1 MTDSAYLLA
10 GLPGA
15 GKTEAAKFIA
25 ELEHGTYYESGDVV
39 RNAAKELDYVDHND
53 SEDLGQYA
61 AQRRRDDGPA
71 FVAEILVGDILRG
84 DRAPT
89 YPVAISGVRHAEE
102 VKEYRQFFDT
112 VIVVWIEA
120 GPETRLG
127 RLTNRGRDGEDGF
140 DLLALMQRDEREM
153 KELGVATLHD
163 EDMIDVTIENESV
176 MDVFFKRI
184 RNEVVV

>member
-39 RNAAKELDYVDHND
+39 RSAAKDLDYVDHND
-53 SEDLGQYA
+53 SEELGQYA
-61 AQRRRDDGPA
+61 AQRRRDDGPS

-102 VKEYRQFFDT
+102 VKEYRQFFDSIT
-112 VIVVWIEA
+112 AVWIEA
-120 GPETRLG
+120 GADTRLN
-127 RLTNRGRDGEDGF
+127 RLTDRGRDGEDAF
-140 DLLALMQRDEREM
+140 DLLSLMHRDERELD
-153 KELGVATLHD
+153 KLGVATLHD
-163 EDMIDVTIENESV
+163 EDMIDVTVENESV